1 MERDL
6 NALTLGQ
13 RTLAQEIAD
22 GAVRPP
28 GRITH
33 VAASACTCAD
43 RYAAERAALFDAL
56 PQVIAPSALLAPGSA
71 VPHDGFGRPL
81 LLTRDADGIAHVF
94 LNVCQHRGTRLVE
107 GAEPVCAKLLVCPYH
122 AWTYR
127 LDGSLKA
134 MPRPETFPGLD
145 KGAFGLRELPSIEAG
160 GLIWAMPNGLRHAE
174 LVSASTPQPEKPSQV
189 EGWTLTRRATEGKQV
204 QGDGS
209 KGSDIDPFADALTL
223 GHDFTALGLPHLHLF
238 ARRTHDVAAN
248 WKLIHDAFLESYH
261 VLRLHSGSIG
271 PFFKDGVTS
280 GDTVGPHRRSAVG
293 RAAEMGDLDD
303 LPALRRTVT
312 FTYTLFPNA
321 VVIFS
326 PDYVNLMVLMPQ
338 SEGRTLVEDFMLI
351 PEPPQT
357 DKARDHWQRSWDL
370 LDGRVFGAEDFRAA
384 ELGQQGLASGAITQV
399 TLGTLETG
407 IRAFHDEV
415 ESRL

>member
-1 MERDL
+1 M

-13 RTLAQEIAD
+13 RTLAQDIAD
-22 GAVRPP
+22 DVKRTP

-33 VAASACTCAD
+33 VDAD
-43 RYAAERAALFDAL
+43 TYTSPDRFAAERAVLFDAL
-56 PQVIAPSALLAPGSA
+56 PQVIVPSALLSPGSA

-81 LLTRDADGIAHVF
+81 LLTRDPAGRCHVF

-107 GAEPVCAKLLVCPYH
+107 GAEPVCTKLLVCPYH
-122 AWTYR
+122 AWSYR
-127 LDGSLKA
+127 LDGSLQA

-145 KGAFGLRELPSIEAG
+145 KGDYGLRELPSVEAG
-160 GLIWAMPNGLRHAE
+160 GLIWVGN
-174 LVSASTPQPEKPSQV
+174 
-189 EGWTLTRRATEGKQV
+189 
-204 QGDGS
+204 DGA
-209 KGSDIDPFADALTL
+209 DFTDALTL

-293 RAAEMGDLDD
+293 RAADMGDLDD
-303 LPALRRTVT
+303 VPALRRTVT

-321 VVIFS
+321 IVIFS

-351 PEPPQT
+351 PEPPAT
-357 DKARDHWQRSWDL
+357 EKARDHWQRSWDL
-370 LDGRVFGAEDFRAA
+370 LDGKVFSQEDFRAA
-384 ELGQQGLASGAITQV
+384 ELGQQGLASGAIDRV

-415 ESRL
+415 ESRIGR